1 MTVRTL
7 SGLDALVGGVRA
19 YLEGHGVSA
28 VVAAGFRERAKQIGQ
43 GPGRAN
49 RIVFVPGD
57 TTSGRGGRL
66 VPVRGAGPRDIMR
79 GEERVATVRSIADWE
94 RALTLSVW
102 AYDGT
107 KAGEE
112 MAQIIACESLFEWA
126 KRAVDA
132 VGLANIT
139 WGEIRWTVPKERAFG
154 QELLAALTFR
164 HPIYD
169 VPEEVAYPGLVVHK
183 PETGP

>member
-1 MTVRTL
+1 VTVQIL
-7 SGLDALVGGVRA
+7 SGLDALVTGMRS
-19 YLEGHGVSA
+19 YLQAHEVTA
-28 VVAAGFRERAKQIGQ
+28 VVAVGFRERAKQVGQ

-49 RIVFVPGD
+49 RIVLIPGD
-57 TTSGRGGRL
+57 TSGRGGRL
-66 VPVRGAGPRDIMR
+66 VPVRGAGPRDVMR
-79 GEERVATVRSIADWE
+79 GDERVATVRSIADWD
-94 RALTLSVW
+94 RMLTLSCW
-102 AYDGT
+102 AYDGA

-112 MAQIIACESLFEWA
+112 LAQIIACESLFEWS
-126 KRAVDA
+126 KRAIDS
-132 VGLANIT
+132 VGLANIS
-139 WGEIRWTVPKERAFG
+139 WGEVRWTVPKERAFG